1 MNNQQLIAV
10 KQVYDSLGELM
21 GSPYLQMEFMRKF
34 PQINI
39 QVKDILYMESLRYMI
54 YLADADGS
62 ISSRELNIIN
72 YITGKYLTLELVD
85 DLIEED
91 PDFYINSMPEI
102 PLTVKIMCEVE
113 NAFYRNNNALE
124 SSLLK
129 TIITY
134 FQALTMVVIDA
145 DNDIT
150 YDERNRAIEF
160 IDMIKE
166 YAEENT
172 LSPFWGLD
180 DED

>member
-54 YLADADGS
+54 YIANADDY
-62 ISSRELNIIN
+62 ISTRELNIIN
-72 YITGKYLTLELVD
+72 YVTGRYLTTDLVD
-85 DLIEED
+85 ELIEED
-91 PDFYINSMPEI
+91 PDFYINSMPEV

-113 NAFYRNNNALE
+113 NSIYRSNNALE
-124 SSLLK
+124 SSILK

-134 FQALTMVVIDA
+134 FEALTMVVINA
-145 DNDIT
+145 DNDVT
-150 YDERNRAIEF
+150 YGERNRAIEF